1 MKYYIINYRDNEME
15 DYQSSLDGS
24 DSNFNFNDDYD
35 DTQNLSKVFI
45 LLFCLLLWFLDVWK
59 IRTST

>member
-45 LLFCLLLWFLDVWK
+45 LLFCLLL
-59 IRTST
+59 

>member
-24 DSNFNFNDDYD
+24 DGNFNFNDDYD
-35 DTQNLSKVFI
+35 DTQNLSKEFI
-45 LLFCLLLWFLDVWK
+45 LLFCLL
-59 IRTST
+59 S